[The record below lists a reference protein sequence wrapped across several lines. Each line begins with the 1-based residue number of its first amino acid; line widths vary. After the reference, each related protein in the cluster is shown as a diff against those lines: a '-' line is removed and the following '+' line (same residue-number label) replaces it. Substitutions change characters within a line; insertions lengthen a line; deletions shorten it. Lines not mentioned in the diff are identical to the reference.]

1 MGRVRV
7 SVSQRYTPTQRFT
20 QYPPRTPPSFMGQRE
35 GREGCCVAFDGCEVL
50 CFSIHQFDELD
61 RENFNFEQ
69 FYQLYLKVCG
79 RLEIEHL
86 CFKW

>member
-1 MGRVRV
+1 MAKDFSVPVVHPHPKSYRV
-7 SVSQRYTPTQRFT
+7 SPQDTC
-20 QYPPRTPPSFMGQRE
+20 FMGQRE
-35 GREGCCVAFDGCEVL
+35 GGGGCCLAVDACEVL
-50 CFSIHQFDELD
+50 CFFIHQMDELD
-61 RENFNFEQ
+61 CENFNFEQ